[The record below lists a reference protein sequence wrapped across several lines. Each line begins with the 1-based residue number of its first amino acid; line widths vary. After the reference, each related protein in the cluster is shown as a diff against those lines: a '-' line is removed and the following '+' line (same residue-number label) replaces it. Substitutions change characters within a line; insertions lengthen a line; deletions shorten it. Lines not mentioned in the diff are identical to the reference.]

1 MRVTQTL
8 HSDTKSESWMVKISN
23 LLRLG
28 SSKLKSIQGSG
39 NGKNFFCSS
48 FQTFFQDYLVVANQH
63 SNSMKGWYT
72 QAYKFLSQ
80 NLDCNFQDLLQFL
93 SEADGNR
100 IIV

>member
-1 MRVTQTL
+1 
-8 HSDTKSESWMVKISN
+8 MVKISN

-28 SSKLKSIQGSG
+28 SSKQKSIQCSG

-48 FQTFFQDYLVVANQH
+48 FQAFFQDYLAAANQH

-80 NLDCNFQDLLQFL
+80 NLECNFQDLLQFL
-93 SEADGNR
+93 SDADGNNW
-100 IIV
+100 IVSCSL